1 MGFNSGLKGLN
12 IGQWTNST
20 QWVIPNMMYHRQN
33 PVDLH
38 CEDYS
43 LAVSVVNIRCYHG
56 NVRITCIRFA
66 SAYVPV
72 LFSSCSCVCRLTR
85 MEGDISGGVRNCC
98 MKLHFLIL
106 QGCCDGIPH
115 RNSLTL
121 CTIDMLV
128 SMSIPVR
135 FSHYQ
140 YKHNGVVKDDIF
152 SNPLWILCIVCFAST
167 WFTVL

>member
-1 MGFNSGLKGLN
+1 
-12 IGQWTNST
+12 
-20 QWVIPNMMYHRQN
+20 MYHRQN

-38 CEDYS
+38 CEVYS
-43 LAVSVVNIRCYHG
+43 LAVSVLNIRCYHG
-56 NVRITCIRFA
+56 NLRSTCIRFA

-72 LFSSCSCVCRLTR
+72 LFSSCSYLYRLTR
-85 MEGDISGGVRNCC
+85 MEGDISVGARNCY

-106 QGCCDGIPH
+106 QGSDDGIPH

-135 FSHYQ
+135 FSLTTA
-140 YKHNGVVKDDIF
+140 N
-152 SNPLWILCIVCFAST
+152 T
-167 WFTVL
+167 TV